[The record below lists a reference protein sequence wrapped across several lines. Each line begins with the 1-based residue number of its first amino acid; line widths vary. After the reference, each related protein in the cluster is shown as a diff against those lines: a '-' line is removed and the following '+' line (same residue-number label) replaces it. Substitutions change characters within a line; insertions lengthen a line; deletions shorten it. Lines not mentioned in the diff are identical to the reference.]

1 MTKSADSAADP
12 FRQDGGELNVTVSN
26 FTIYMICLSPHAGYN
41 NKKRWVK
48 NGDWCIDNL
57 SSCSCYDVLY
67 TAAMLSLQNY
77 NFKQHEKWF
86 LVRV

>member
-41 NKKRWVK
+41 NKK
-48 NGDWCIDNL
+48 D
-57 SSCSCYDVLY
+57 
-67 TAAMLSLQNY
+67 
-77 NFKQHEKWF
+77 E
-86 LVRV
+86 